1 MQGAGRAPRGRRVKR
16 ASANMYEVAKLAD
29 VSIATVSR
37 VVNTDARVTEKTRQK
52 VLSAMLRLGYQPN
65 SIAQSLATRTSNS
78 VGVLVSE
85 LHGAFY
91 GAMLSAIEE
100 TLRAAGKF
108 VLVATGHSRED
119 QEREGIRF
127 LVGRNCDA
135 LIVHVEALP
144 DKFLVEQNKK
154 HTPIV
159 IVNRKVRGIADRCF
173 SLDNELGGYLAARS
187 LLQAQ
192 HRKIAYI
199 SGPLD
204 WTDAHQRLQGHKR
217 ALAEARVA
225 FDQRLLYEGDY
236 HEAGGS
242 RALNDLFGKGIPFT
256 AVVCANDEMAAG
268 AMAAA
273 HDRGLK
279 LPDELSI
286 VGFDDAPI
294 SRYIYPKLSTV
305 HYPITDMGHM
315 AARWVLQNV
324 YQHADLDVRQRV
336 FKPNFV
342 DRDSVAAPG

>member
-1 MQGAGRAPRGRRVKR
+1 
-16 ASANMYEVAKLAD
+16 MYEVAKLAD

-37 VVNTDARVTEKTRQK
+37 VVNTDSRVKDKTRQK
-52 VLSAMLRLGYQPN
+52 VLSAMQKLGYQPN

-127 LVGRNCDA
+127 LVGRSCDA

-144 DKFLVEQNKK
+144 DKFLVEQNKR

-159 IVNRKVRGIADRCF
+159 IVNRKVRGITDRCF
-173 SLDNELGGYLAARS
+173 SLDNELGGYLATRS

-192 HRKIAYI
+192 HRNIAYI

-204 WTDAHQRLQGHKR
+204 WTDAQQRLQGHKR

-225 FDQRLLYEGDY
+225 FDPRLLYEGDY

-242 RALNDLFGKGIPFT
+242 RALVHLFGKGIPFT

-324 YQHADLDVRQRV
+324 YQHENLDVRQRV
-336 FKPNFV
+336 FKPNLV
-342 DRDSVAAPG
+342 ERDSVSPPG

>member
-1 MQGAGRAPRGRRVKR
+1 MKR

-37 VVNTDARVTEKTRQK
+37 VVNTDSRVAEKTRQK
-52 VLSAMLRLGYQPN
+52 VLSAMLSLGYQPN

-91 GAMLSAIEE
+91 GAMLSAVEE

-108 VLVATGHSRED
+108 VLVATGHDRED
-119 QEREGIRF
+119 QEREAIRF
-127 LVGRNCDA
+127 LVSRNCDA
-135 LIVHVEALP
+135 LIVHVSGLS
-144 DKFLVEQNKK
+144 DKFLVEHNKTS
-154 HTPIV
+154 TPLV
-159 IVNRKVRGIADRCF
+159 VVNRKVRGIADRCF
-173 SLDNELGGYLAARS
+173 SLDNELGGYLAAQS
-187 LLQAQ
+187 LLQLK

-204 WTDAHQRLQGHKR
+204 WADAQQRLKGHKR
-217 ALAEARVA
+217 ALADARVV
-225 FDQRLLYEGDY
+225 FDPRLLYEGDY
-236 HEAGGS
+236 HETGGS
-242 RALNDLFGKGIPFT
+242 EALIRLFDKGIEFS

-279 LPDELSI
+279 LPEELSI
-286 VGFDDAPI
+286 VGFDNAPI
-294 SRYIYPKLSTV
+294 SRYVYPKLSTV
-305 HYPITDMGHM
+305 HYPITDMSHM

-324 YQHADLDVRQRV
+324 YQQENLDVRQRV
-336 FKPNFV
+336 FEPSFIA
-342 DRDSVAAPG
+342 RDSVSALA

>member
-1 MQGAGRAPRGRRVKR
+1 
-16 ASANMYEVAKLAD
+16 MYEVAKLAD

-37 VVNTDARVTEKTRQK
+37 VVNTDPRVKEKTRQK
-52 VLSAMLRLGYQPN
+52 VLSAMGQLGYQPN
-65 SIAQSLATRTSNS
+65 SIARSLATRTSNS

-108 VLVATGHSRED
+108 VLVATGHSNEEL
-119 QEREGIRF
+119 EREAIRF
-127 LVGRNCDA
+127 LVSRNCDA

-144 DKFLVEQNKK
+144 DKFLVEHNKTS
-154 HTPIV
+154 TPLV
-159 IVNRKVRGIADRCF
+159 VVNRKVRGIADRCF
-173 SLDNELGGYLAARS
+173 SLDNELGGYLAAQS
-187 LLQAQ
+187 LLQLK

-204 WTDAHQRLQGHKR
+204 WGDAQQRLQGHKR

-225 FDQRLLYEGDY
+225 FDPRLLYEGDY
-236 HEAGGS
+236 HETGGS
-242 RALNDLFGKGIPFT
+242 EALIRLFDKGIPFS

-286 VGFDDAPI
+286 VGFDNAPI
-294 SRYIYPKLSTV
+294 SRYVYPKLSTV
-305 HYPITDMGHM
+305 HYPITDMSHM

-324 YQHADLDVRQRV
+324 YQQENLDVRQRV
-336 FKPNFV
+336 FEPSFV
-342 DRDSVAAPG
+342 DRDSVSRLA